1 MSERDTDAQVSRET
15 PEEESEMT
23 TAEFI
28 KAVGFHALG
37 WGQTAEATY
46 DIARLTLER
55 GIPGDFVECGVYA
68 GASSALMARAIVDY
82 WESQAGMK
90 WGAID
95 ALWSGP
101 RVHLFDSFEGMP
113 AAEPVDEEC
122 YQVHGEKTGM
132 AKVPLDQVKG
142 LLKSFELPE
151 ELFVFHA
158 GWFDVTIPD
167 AISYTAVSGLENI
180 AVLRLDGDLYKSTK
194 VPMRQLYPL
203 VSIGG
208 WVIVDDFHLT
218 GCKKAI
224 QETAPRIF
232 AGDSI
237 VNPGPVYWR
246 KTP

>member
-15 PEEESEMT
+15 PKEESEMT

-68 GASSALMARAIVDY
+68 GASSALMARAILDWQFLTDHLNV
-82 WESQAGMK
+82 
-90 WGAID
+90 
-95 ALWSGP
+95 P
-101 RVHLFDSFEGMP
+101 TRRVHLFDSFEGMP

-132 AKVPLDQVKG
+132 AKVPLGQVKG

-151 ELFVFHA
+151 ELFVFHS
-158 GWFDVTIPD
+158 GWFQDTIPTW
-167 AISYTAVSGLENI
+167 AMHCAAPESI
-180 AVLRLDGDLYKSTK
+180 AMLRLDGDLHKSTT
-194 VPMRQLYPL
+194 VPMKYLYPL
-203 VSIGG
+203 VSVGG